1 MIKTDYI
8 AFSYMFSPQQQ
19 KLQSFN
25 QKFFAFKYL
34 YNI

>member
-25 QKFFAFKYL
+25 QIFC
-34 YNI
+34 I